1 MPSPCH
7 CAEPSHCHNLVGTLS
22 RINGVFHDSWVH
34 ICLKCFSQCLLQ
46 KLGIRAPT
54 KQALSGGFMCLYL
67 HIYKQFCRVHWLQRL
82 TLDLPAVLLPVVLA
96 VASFLP
102 AAWQVQHL
110 AKQGNKNH
118 LKSWWVRQT
127 LHKLIQASSASLC
140 ILAASH
146 KSTGVCS
153 AVSGEWDRGG

>member
-67 HIYKQFCRVHWLQRL
+67 QVHWLQRL
-82 TLDLPAVLLPVVLA
+82 TLDLPAVLPVVLA

-102 AAWQVQHL
+102 AAQVPHL
-110 AKQGNKNH
+110 AKQGKRELH
-118 LKSWWVRQT
+118 LKLWWVRQI
-127 LHKLIQASSASLC
+127 LLKLIQTSSASLC

-146 KSTGVCS
+146 KSTGVCL

>member
-67 HIYKQFCRVHWLQRL
+67 QVHWLQRL
-82 TLDLPAVLLPVVLA
+82 TLDLPAVLPVVLA

-102 AAWQVQHL
+102 AAQVPHL

-118 LKSWWVRQT
+118 LKSWRVRQT